1 MRNPPLPAGWT
12 LSAYLQAQ
20 RSRIQQA
27 LLRLPVATPLACP
40 ARQALQHG
48 IEVRGKRFRPLM
60 VLACADLYQ
69 QGHREEMMQAA
80 LAVECIHCASL
91 MLDDLPC
98 MDNAQLRRG
107 TPTTH
112 RVFGEAQT
120 ILAAMAL
127 VAQANLMLLGMAA
140 KKQSILACLERLNRA
155 LGLQGLCAGQ
165 SLDLAPVSDYD
176 LSTLEGI
183 HAYKTGALF
192 LACVQLPCLL
202 AGAPAREL
210 GWLSAYARN
219 LGLAFQVKDDLLDD
233 APSTLTGKDA
243 HQDGKR
249 RNFVH
254 LMGRQAAEQLHEALM
269 KAALDHL
276 EPFGSACF
284 HLRELTGHIRDRS
297 A

>member
-1 MRNPPLPAGWT
+1 MHNPPLPSGWT
-12 LSAYLQAQ
+12 LSAYLQTQ
-20 RSRIQQA
+20 RRRIQQA
-27 LLRLPVATPLACP
+27 LTHLPVATPLPCP

-48 IEVRGKRFRPLM
+48 IDAGGKRFRPLM

-69 QGHREEMMQAA
+69 QGHRQEMLQAA
-80 LAVECIHCASL
+80 LAVECIHCASV

-98 MDNAQLRRG
+98 MDDARLRRG

-127 VAQANLMLLGMAA
+127 VAQANLMLLGMAG
-140 KKQSILACLERLNRA
+140 KKQSILACLERLNQA

-165 SLDLAPVSDYD
+165 SLDLAAASEFD

-202 AGAPAREL
+202 AGAPAREVA
-210 GWLSAYARN
+210 WLSAYARN
-219 LGLAFQVKDDLLDD
+219 LGLAFQVKDDLLDE
-233 APSTLTGKDA
+233 APSSLTGKDA

-254 LMGRQAAEQLHEALM
+254 LLGRPAAEQLHEALM
-269 KAALDHL
+269 NAALDQL

-284 HLRELTGHIRDRS
+284 HLRELTKHIRDRPS
-297 A
+297 